1 MKNVAVLLESSL
13 GSCGR
18 MEDLDFVPENALRN
32 PGLFVETNQLLGLV
46 AQLPTEEKDGYK
58 RD

>member
-1 MKNVAVLLESSL
+1 
-13 GSCGR
+13 

-32 PGLFVETNQLLGLV
+32 PGLFVEKNQLLGLV
-46 AQLPTEEKDGYK
+46 AQLLIEEKDGYR